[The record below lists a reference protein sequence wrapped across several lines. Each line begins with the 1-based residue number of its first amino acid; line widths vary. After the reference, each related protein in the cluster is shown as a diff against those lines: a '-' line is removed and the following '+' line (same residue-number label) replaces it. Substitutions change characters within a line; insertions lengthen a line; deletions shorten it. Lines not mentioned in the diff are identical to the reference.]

1 MGDTCWRGCDKRGQ
15 AVAELRLETSKMMS
29 GLEPATAVFTVVGL
43 LVPAVSGK
51 LSSHNPRGGK
61 QLRIDGC
68 GVLADSKTLSACV
81 MVSDVAGR

>member
-1 MGDTCWRGCDKRGQ
+1 VRKQTGRMGDTCWRGCDKRGH
-15 AVAELRLETSKMMS
+15 AVAELR
-29 GLEPATAVFTVVGL
+29 LEPATAVFTVVGL

-68 GVLADSKTLSACV
+68 GALADSETLGACV